1 MWLRWVGGEG
11 GRGERDGRSIMAGFR
26 LTRSLKLTSD
36 GASPRGPPKTPFVAD
51 CGLCVGL
58 WVVGGLV
65 T

>member
-1 MWLRWVGGEG
+1 
-11 GRGERDGRSIMAGFR
+11 MAGFR